1 MDETPHSA
9 PDAAPV
15 SPPRRRRLLAKFTGA
30 SLIGFVFSAAT
41 LHLGLKAGLH
51 PWAARLLA
59 MVVAMHVTFFINGRY
74 VFGALTRERFFALW
88 GAYIANSAVGNACN
102 FAVFVGLTASR
113 QPLISQPYVAF
124 LAGAMTAW
132 AINFLGARFVVFGDL
147 GRRLV
152 ERVRAR
158 QARRPS
164 RWARPAARRTIG
176 RTAGR
181 NPRSPA
187 PAPAERGWSRR

>member
-1 MDETPHSA
+1 MAPVAPASGNRAGARHVRKAMDPA
-9 PDAAPV
+9 V

-30 SLIGFVFSAAT
+30 SLIGFLFSAAT
-41 LHLGLKAGLH
+41 LRLALQAGVH

-88 GAYIANSAVGNACN
+88 GAYVLNSAFGNACN
-102 FAVFVGLTASR
+102 FGVFVSLTASHR
-113 QPLISQPYVAF
+113 AVVSSPYVAF

-132 AINFLGARFVVFGDL
+132 AINFLGARFVVFGDA
-147 GRRLV
+147 GRRL
-152 ERVRAR
+152 
-158 QARRPS
+158 
-164 RWARPAARRTIG
+164 AARLRG
-176 RTAGR
+176 GLVSGSRRA
-181 NPRSPA
+181 PAPPAA